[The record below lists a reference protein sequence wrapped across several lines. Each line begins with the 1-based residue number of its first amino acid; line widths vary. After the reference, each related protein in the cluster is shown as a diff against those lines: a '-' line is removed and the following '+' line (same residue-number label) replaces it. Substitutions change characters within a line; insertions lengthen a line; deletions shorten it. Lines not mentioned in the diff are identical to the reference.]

1 MFQESSQTTKIFL
14 IKNCKSIRGNSKM
27 TNHNVARVPISG
39 GGPLISPHEQDD
51 GAIIHPAEDFTV
63 SITTISGQLYTKYK
77 RHYLAGEHNNNYF
90 VLLSKVGL
98 GNIEQPIAKVH
109 FLEHIDRID
118 ANIRDIWAENVETVE
133 DYQAGGK
140 ERLYLSFLSFCQDLG
155 NSPLEDIK
163 NSLQEISRL
172 TGSIFP
178 ALATY
183 TTSANV
189 VVEGIN
195 NILKKIIEPRLRGEI
210 KQVTFNLYPASLD
223 SDPANGDAPLQTGSY
238 VLFFEDTDIDN
249 LRLEKDGTVSSST
262 NEEIS
267 PYIVVNI
274 KRDVTLAP
282 EQIEASLANE
292 VLENFAQSYGYP
304 LPKEAPRGKY
314 FEALKEVG
322 KSIRLAKDSA
332 RYFELKAKKAPTSA
346 ESQRLKNLGDFL
358 KKALPG
364 FESEII

>member
-1 MFQESSQTTKIFL
+1 
-14 IKNCKSIRGNSKM
+14 M

-140 ERLYLSFLSFCQDLG
+140 AERLYLSFVSFCQNLG
-155 NSPLEDIK
+155 NSPLEDIR

-178 ALATY
+178 ALAPY
-183 TTSANV
+183 TALGGG

-210 KQVTFNLYPASLD
+210 KDVTFNLYPASLD
-223 SDPANGDAPLQTGSY
+223 SAPANGDAPLQTGSY

-274 KRDVTLAP
+274 KRGVILSP
-282 EQIEASLANE
+282 EQIEANLANE
-292 VLENFAQSYGYP
+292 VLENFQEDYGYP
-304 LPKEAPRGKY
+304 LPEKALSGKY

-322 KSIRLAKDSA
+322 KSIRLAKYSA
-332 RYFELKAKKAPTSA
+332 RYFELKAKEEPLTSA
-346 ESQRLKNLGDFL
+346 ESQRLKNLRDFL
-358 KKALPG
+358 KDALPG